1 MNNKLISRLTKG
13 EILQLPGMSGKSRQ
27 TVRVLREQIQENM
40 RRMNINRRAMRV
52 NDYRSAFENEDRAL
66 FQNIQA
72 QNQQHRQAHQRREQY
87 KEYIR
92 SNAKEEREFLSS
104 INTSQLYQSKTD
116 ERLEYEQR
124 VKEVQNETKFKDYMK
139 EFMINANK
147 KISFEV
153 AIGDD
158 DDKRM
163 AFTESLR
170 HMYQKNSANNKIISI
185 LEQFPKFKPL
195 VF

>member
-27 TVRVLREQIQENM
+27 NVRVLREQIQENM

-72 QNQQHRQAHQRREQY
+72 QNQQRRQAHQRREQY

-92 SNAKEEREFLSS
+92 SNAKEEREFLSG

-139 EFMINANK
+139 EFMIN
-147 KISFEV
+147 
-153 AIGDD
+153 
-158 DDKRM
+158 
-163 AFTESLR
+163 
-170 HMYQKNSANNKIISI
+170 
-185 LEQFPKFKPL
+185 
-195 VF
+195 

>member
-72 QNQQHRQAHQRREQY
+72 QNQQRRQAHQWREPY
-87 KEYIR
+87 KNILDIMQ
-92 SNAKEEREFLSS
+92 K
-104 INTSQLYQSKTD
+104 K
-116 ERLEYEQR
+116 
-124 VKEVQNETKFKDYMK
+124 
-139 EFMINANK
+139 NAN
-147 KISFEV
+147 SYP
-153 AIGDD
+153 A
-158 DDKRM
+158 
-163 AFTESLR
+163 
-170 HMYQKNSANNKIISI
+170 
-185 LEQFPKFKPL
+185 
-195 VF
+195 